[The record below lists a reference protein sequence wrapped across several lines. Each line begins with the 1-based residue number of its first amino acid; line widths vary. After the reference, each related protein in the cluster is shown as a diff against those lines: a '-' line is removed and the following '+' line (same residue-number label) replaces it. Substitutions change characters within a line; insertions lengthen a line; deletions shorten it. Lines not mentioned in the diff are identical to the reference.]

1 MKSSQPG
8 PGPADRAGVPHA
20 AGSSCAGTMR
30 AYFCGTRGS
39 TPVSGA
45 GQSHYGGH
53 TSCVGLAHGDQPPAL
68 VLDAGTGLQQ
78 LSLALRG
85 APFQGSVL
93 LSHLHW
99 DHTHGMPFF
108 RSGTQHGHRVDVYLP
123 GQDAD
128 PEDVLARAIA
138 PPHFPIRPKEL
149 GSGWT
154 FRAIEPG
161 DHELEGFS
169 VLALEIPHKGGR
181 TFGYRVSD
189 ATSSVAY
196 LPDHSPLALGP
207 GPEGIGVYHE
217 AACLLASGADLL
229 IHDAQHTAQEMPR
242 LGFLGHSAV
251 EYAVGLA
258 ERCGVSRLVL
268 FHHDPWRTDEEID
281 RLASECEGAGVPVIA
296 AFDGMVLDL
305 P

>member
-8 PGPADRAGVPHA
+8 AGSADQADISRAA
-20 AGSSCAGTMR
+20 ESSCAGAMR

-45 GQSHYGGH
+45 GQSYYGGH
-53 TSCVGLAHGDQPPAL
+53 TSCIGLAHGDQPPTL

-108 RSGTQHGHRVDVYLP
+108 RSGTQDGHRVDVYLP
-123 GQDAD
+123 EQGTD
-128 PEDVLARAIA
+128 PEELLARAIA

-154 FRAIEPG
+154 FRALEPG

-189 ATSSVAY
+189 ATSTVAY

-217 AACLLASGADLL
+217 AACILASGADLL
-229 IHDAQHTAQEMPR
+229 VHDAQHTAQEMPR

-258 ERCGVSRLVL
+258 ERCGVGRLAL

-281 RLASECEGAGVPVIA
+281 RLVSEYGGASVSVIA

>member
-1 MKSSQPG
+1 MSASDAG
-8 PGPADRAGVPHA
+8 AGV
-20 AGSSCAGTMR
+20 MR

-45 GQSHYGGH
+45 GQSRYGGH
-53 TSCVGLAHGDQPPAL
+53 TSCIGLARGDEPPVL

-108 RSGTQHGHRVDVYLP
+108 LGGMQEGHRVDLYLP

-128 PEDVLARAIA
+128 PEEVLARAIA

-154 FRAIEPG
+154 FSAIEPG
-161 DHELEGFS
+161 HHEFEGFT
-169 VLALEIPHKGGR
+169 VLAREIPHKGGR
-181 TFGYRVSD
+181 TFGFRVSD
-189 ATSSVAY
+189 GEASIAY
-196 LPDHSPLALGP
+196 LSDHHPLAFGSGPLGLGELHP
-207 GPEGIGVYHE
+207 AATDLARGV
-217 AACLLASGADLL
+217 DLL
-229 IHDAQHTAQEMPR
+229 IHDAQFTVQELPR
-242 LGFLGHSAV
+242 LAWLGHSCPDYVIA
-251 EYAVGLA
+251 LA
-258 ERCGVSRLVL
+258 QQAGARKVCL
-268 FHHDPWRTDEEID
+268 FHHSPKRTDDAID
-281 RLASECEGAGVPVIA
+281 ELTSSFADAAVPVIA
-296 AFDGMVLDL
+296 A
-305 P
+305 